1 MKTTTIVLFFLCI
14 ASYVTAQNFTGINK
28 LVERQ
33 FPFLKDKVIF
43 AAYKT
48 TGNHVDSASLHTAGG
63 KLYVTAATPVAAAYA
78 VNQFV
83 QLYCRMSISH
93 VGDNIKLLHTIPSIK
108 DTSFATQFQYRYA
121 LNYCTYS
128 YTFSFYDWKDWEKEL
143 DWMAL
148 NGVNLLLAPMGTE
161 IIWAKVL
168 KSIGY
173 NDQEIKAFIPGPA
186 FNAWWLM
193 GNLEGWGGPV
203 TDNIINRWAALQ
215 QQILQ
220 RMKALGIQ
228 PVVQSFWG
236 MVPDNL
242 SKKFPTAKIVQQ
254 GLWAGGFQ
262 RPAFLSPQDSLFA
275 KMADV
280 YYTEMQKLYGK
291 DIHFFGGDLFH
302 EGGIPGDLNV
312 KETATGVQAFMQKYY
327 PGSTWV
333 LQGWQGNPRKDLLEG
348 LKKENVLV
356 VDLMGEM
363 ADNWEKRDA
372 YGHTPWVWCSINNW
386 GGRTG
391 MGAMLQRILDE
402 PHRAAETPQGAY
414 MRGIGII
421 PEGINN
427 NPIVYA
433 SALQTAWTNNNP
445 DQDLLLRQYILSR
458 YGNWNE
464 DLYKAWKLLMQSLYG
479 NYSELQKGATEAVFC
494 ARPRMNVTNVS
505 SWGPGDIQ
513 YDPEQPEQALLYLY
527 KAAGDFKS
535 VPTYQF
541 DLVDLARQVI
551 DNRGRAA
558 YKKCMEAYNAKN
570 ITEYKKQ
577 RDLFMSLLQLQ
588 ENLLSKH
595 SAFMLGTW
603 LQQARRLGKTPAEQ
617 DLYEQNARTQITYWG
632 ADNAHT
638 NLHEYAHKEWAGLL
652 TDFYMP
658 RWRKFFDALDKN
670 ESKDVVDKIDYFN
683 IEKEWANSHNTY
695 PVKPSGDCIEQVRK
709 VLQILGL

>member
-1 MKTTTIVLFFLCI
+1 M
-14 ASYVTAQNFTGINK
+14 
-28 LVERQ
+28 
-33 FPFLKDKVIF
+33 
-43 AAYKT
+43 
-48 TGNHVDSASLHTAGG
+48 
-63 KLYVTAATPVAAAYA
+63 
-78 VNQFV
+78 
-83 QLYCRMSISH
+83 
-93 VGDNIKLLHTIPSIK
+93 
-108 DTSFATQFQYRYA
+108 
-121 LNYCTYS
+121 
-128 YTFSFYDWKDWEKEL
+128 
-143 DWMAL
+143 
-148 NGVNLLLAPMGTE
+148 
-161 IIWAKVL
+161 
-168 KSIGY
+168 
-173 NDQEIKAFIPGPA
+173 
-186 FNAWWLM
+186 
-193 GNLEGWGGPV
+193 
-203 TDNIINRWAALQ
+203 
-215 QQILQ
+215 
-220 RMKALGIQ
+220 
-228 PVVQSFWG
+228 
-236 MVPDNL
+236 
-242 SKKFPTAKIVQQ
+242 
-254 GLWAGGFQ
+254 
-262 RPAFLSPQDSLFA
+262 
-275 KMADV
+275 
-280 YYTEMQKLYGK
+280 
-291 DIHFFGGDLFH
+291 
-302 EGGIPGDLNV
+302 
-312 KETATGVQAFMQKYY
+312 
-327 PGSTWV
+327 
-333 LQGWQGNPRKDLLEG
+333 
-348 LKKENVLV
+348 
-356 VDLMGEM
+356 
-363 ADNWEKRDA
+363 
-372 YGHTPWVWCSINNW
+372 
-386 GGRTG
+386 
-391 MGAMLQRILDE
+391 
-402 PHRAAETPQGAY
+402 
-414 MRGIGII
+414 
-421 PEGINN
+421 
-427 NPIVYA
+427 
-433 SALQTAWTNNNP
+433 
-445 DQDLLLRQYILSR
+445 RQYILSR

-479 NYSELQKGATEAVFC
+479 NYSELQKGATEAIFC

-683 IEKEWANSHNTY
+683 MEKEWANSHNTY